1 MWIMS
6 DIAIMKCLV
15 YMTSQCVDLKERVKA
30 LEMENKQLKNTNR
43 YLRNEIDYNV
53 WLKGNEE

>member
-1 MWIMS
+1 MT
-6 DIAIMKCLV
+6 DNDVVMKCLV

-30 LEMENKQLKNTNR
+30 LEMENRQLKNTNR
-43 YLRNEIDYNV
+43 YLRYEIDYNK

>member
-1 MWIMS
+1 MT
-6 DIAIMKCLV
+6 DNDVVMKCLV

-30 LEMENKQLKNTNR
+30 LEMENRQLKNNYR
-43 YLRNEIDYNV
+43 YLRNKIDYNE